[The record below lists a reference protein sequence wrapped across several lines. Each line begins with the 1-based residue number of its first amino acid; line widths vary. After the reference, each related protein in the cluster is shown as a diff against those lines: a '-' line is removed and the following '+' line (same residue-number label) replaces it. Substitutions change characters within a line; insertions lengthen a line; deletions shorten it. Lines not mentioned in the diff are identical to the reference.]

1 VGEKALAIEESV
13 QARIA
18 FITRLGE
25 AMLPGPGT
33 VLQEGDVLHVIAAHK
48 DMERIQAELA
58 TRGAPGRRAQDRRA
72 QDRRAQEKGAR

>member
-1 VGEKALAIEESV
+1 VGTRV
-13 QARIA
+13 A

-48 DMERIQAELA
+48 DMDRIQAEFSS
-58 TRGAPGRRAQDRRA
+58 RGGAVRRAPDK
-72 QDRRAQEKGAR
+72 RAQEKGAR